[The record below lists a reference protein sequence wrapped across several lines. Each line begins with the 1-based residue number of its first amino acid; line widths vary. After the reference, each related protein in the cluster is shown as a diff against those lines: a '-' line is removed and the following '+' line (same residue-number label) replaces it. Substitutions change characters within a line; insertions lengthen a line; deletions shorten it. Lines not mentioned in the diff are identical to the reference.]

1 MNTYQ
6 PLEVA
11 KMIYDSSSVQ
21 EVFPEGLT
29 VVIDRLNGLNEPALP
44 YAGQLF
50 AYPVDE
56 SFSSNRN
63 FAVLVRILHD
73 VFGEEAFL
81 REGVKEFSKEYGF
94 GINVEGILAKPFT
107 DLVYLATIQSADSD
121 SHRLVITL
129 TGKLANF
136 DDDEAYDEAEEVI
149 KNAIS
154 IAVFNSLQET

>member
-1 MNTYQ
+1 MNTYH

-11 KMIYDSSSVQ
+11 KMVYDSSTVR
-21 EVFPEGLT
+21 EMFPDGLL

-44 YAGQLF
+44 YAGQFF

-56 SFSSNRN
+56 SFSSNKG
-63 FAVLVRILHD
+63 FVLLARTLQYA
-73 VFGEEAFL
+73 FGEKAFL
-81 REGVKEFSKEYGF
+81 REGVKEFSEKYGL
-94 GINVEGILAKPFT
+94 GIDVEGIVAEAYSG
-107 DLVYLATIQSADSD
+107 LVYMATIQSADSD

-129 TGKLANF
+129 LGKLANF

-154 IAVFNSLQET
+154 IAVFNTVQET

>member
-1 MNTYQ
+1 MNAYQ

-21 EVFPEGLT
+21 EMFPEGLII
-29 VVIDRLNGLNEPALP
+29 VINRLNGLNEPALP
-44 YAGQLF
+44 YTGQVF
-50 AYPVDE
+50 TYPVDE
-56 SFSSNRN
+56 SFSSNKG
-63 FAVLVRILHD
+63 FVLLAGTLQHA
-73 VFGEEAFL
+73 FGEKAFL
-81 REGVKEFSKEYGF
+81 REGVKGFSKKYGL
-94 GINVEGILAKPFT
+94 GIDVEGIVAEAYSG
-107 DLVYLATIQSADSD
+107 LVYMVTIQSADSD

-129 TGKLANF
+129 LGKLANF